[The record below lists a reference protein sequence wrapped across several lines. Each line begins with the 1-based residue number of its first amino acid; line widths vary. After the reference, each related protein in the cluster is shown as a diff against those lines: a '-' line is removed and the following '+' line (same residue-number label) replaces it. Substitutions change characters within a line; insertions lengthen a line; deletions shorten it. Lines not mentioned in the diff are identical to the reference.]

1 MLILRRKE
9 GESLLIGDQINVTI
23 LSVESNG
30 TVTLGVSAPRD
41 VLILRSELQQAAA
54 ANQEAADEGSVALVL
69 GLEETL
75 GEE

>member
-69 GLEETL
+69 GLEKTL

>member
-30 TVTLGVSAPRD
+30 TVTLGVSAPRA

-69 GLEETL
+69 GLEKTL